1 MTGVSHL
8 VSKTLL
14 RILDLP
20 LVCCK
25 GSLAGIW
32 HFLVDEKKRGKPML
46 LSPAL
51 LSGGMARGQ
60 LPAVPC
66 TGNLTAAAGRRSGA
80 FQDPEVTIVGLL

>member
-1 MTGVSHL
+1 MLFSRFLGKEKARRVTDLSFGGLFPPVVVIGWMTGVSHL

-51 LSGGMARGQ
+51 LSGG
-60 LPAVPC
+60 
-66 TGNLTAAAGRRSGA
+66 
-80 FQDPEVTIVGLL
+80 